1 MIRMNG
7 EQARG
12 IRDAINAKLDDPQ
25 NGKGKM
31 QVAYGILRDGTAL
44 KISTSNGDKAYC
56 EAIKSAAHKAKFRPS
71 TIRKFIEIFKI
82 RL

>member
-1 MIRMNG
+1 MG

-31 QVAYGILRDGTAL
+31 QVAYGILPGWHGV
-44 KISTSNGDKAYC
+44 KNINQ
-56 EAIKSAAHKAKFRPS
+56 
-71 TIRKFIEIFKI
+71 
-82 RL
+82 